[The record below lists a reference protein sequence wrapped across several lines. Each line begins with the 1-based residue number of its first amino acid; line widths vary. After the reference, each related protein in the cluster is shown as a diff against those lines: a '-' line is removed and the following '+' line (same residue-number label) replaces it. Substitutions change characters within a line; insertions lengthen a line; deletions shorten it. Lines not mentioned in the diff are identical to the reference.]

1 MQILNTVFF
10 KIAAEYTN
18 CDPVSDNI
26 NDPIIESVLKKRDHP
41 KGIVIGEV
49 WNMQEE
55 LFFTFSR
62 VDKEQMLKEILSL
75 DSARAKDTDFS
86 RNIIKENDIFLDF
99 FLSGLN
105 HSTKTSTFLLSLK
118 KATLIPVFKKG
129 SKSLKKN
136 LRLFPASLDKDVFH
150 FRLQKTSSR
159 RFEDVLP
166 RRVQDV

>member
-1 MQILNTVFF
+1 
-10 KIAAEYTN
+10 
-18 CDPVSDNI
+18 
-26 NDPIIESVLKKRDHP
+26 
-41 KGIVIGEV
+41 
-49 WNMQEE
+49 
-55 LFFTFSR
+55 
-62 VDKEQMLKEILSL
+62 MLKVILSL
-75 DSARAKDTDFS
+75 DSARAKDTDFP
-86 RNIIKENDIFLDF
+86 RNILKENDILLDV

-105 HSTKTSTFLLSLK
+105 HSNRTSTFLLSLK